1 MNVEAGKCKCGCGRD
16 ALQWGDYLPGH
27 DLKHRNGL
35 IDRAGGV
42 DKLTELLGLV
52 ETYMAG
58 EIMEA
63 ELAKGIRRLQ
73 ARQ

>member
-16 ALQWGDYLPGH
+16 ALPWGDYLPGH

-42 DKLTELLGLV
+42 DKLTASYLDW
-52 ETYMAG
+52 
-58 EIMEA
+58 
-63 ELAKGIRRLQ
+63 
-73 ARQ
+73 